1 MMLLLFQVRLRKTP
15 NNPAT
20 KEKEQDATLPVPFMP
35 ESTRPLFSEH
45 PGVLDFNPVIDEM
58 FERTEELLRRWDV
71 LSQNGETNK
80 EVILK
85 E

>member
-15 NNPAT
+15 NNPVT

-35 ESTRPLFSEH
+35 EHARPLFSEH

-71 LSQNGETNK
+71 LSQNGEINK